1 MLLAFKKVEKK
12 GRENLNIHTSLIH
25 ARQKVKQSGKPTMME
40 DLFCKLLVALFVLLA
55 VVALIN

>member
-1 MLLAFKKVEKK
+1 MD
-12 GRENLNIHTSLIH
+12 NHTSLIH
-25 ARQKVKQSGKPTMME
+25 THQRDRQSGKPTMME